1 MQHLYFN
8 QIYLCKTDYPFC
20 GIIIKVDSKEIE
32 GNEMTNSVVVG
43 AQWGDE
49 GKAKITD
56 LLAQKADLIIRYQG
70 GCNAGHTV
78 VANNKTFKFHLIPSG
93 ILYKGKMCFIGAGTV
108 ILPEAFET
116 EVKELI
122 ADGVDV
128 SGLKINPLASITM
141 PYHTEIDG
149 YSESTATK
157 GKIGTTK
164 KGIGPTYT
172 DKMGRIGLKIEDL
185 YSQDALSEKLDIIL
199 PLKNK
204 MLKEVYGLEP
214 YSKECLLA
222 LCEKYA
228 EIFKPYVCFDW
239 QTVLEDAKRDG
250 KAVLFEGAQ
259 GVMLDVD
266 YGTYPFVTSSNPIGG
281 GAATGSGYGPTM
293 IDEVIGVA
301 KAYVT
306 RVGEGPFVTE
316 LKDETGDKIREIG
329 HEFGVTTGRPR
340 RCGWFD
346 AVTMKYS
353 VLVGGL
359 TSLALTKI
367 DVFDSFD
374 EIKLCT
380 AYKDTRNGNIYK
392 HYPTD
397 VFIHKY
403 LEPVYET
410 HKGWTEDITKI
421 KEYDKLP
428 ENAKKYLA
436 RLEELLEIPI
446 SIVSVGPDREQ
457 TIFK

>member
-1 MQHLYFN
+1 
-8 QIYLCKTDYPFC
+8 
-20 GIIIKVDSKEIE
+20 
-32 GNEMTNSVVVG
+32 MTNCVVVG

-93 ILYKGKMCFIGAGTV
+93 ILYEGKTCFIGAGTV
-108 ILPEAFET
+108 ILPEAFEA
-116 EVKELI
+116 EIKELI
-122 ADGVDV
+122 AAGVDV

-141 PYHTEIDG
+141 PYHTEVDG
-149 YSESTATK
+149 YSENTATK

-172 DKMGRIGLKIEDL
+172 DKMGRIGFKIQDL
-185 YSQDALSEKLDIIL
+185 YSPEALAEKLDIIL

-204 MLKEVYGLEP
+204 TLEKVYGLEP
-214 YSKECLLA
+214 YSKECILS

-228 EIFKPYVCFDW
+228 QIFRPYVCFDW
-239 QTVLEDAKRDG
+239 QSVLEDAKREG

-316 LKDETGDKIREIG
+316 LKDATGDKIREIG

-374 EIKLCT
+374 EIKVCT
-380 AYKDTRNGNIYK
+380 AYKDSRDGKIYK
-392 HYPTD
+392 NYPTD

-410 HKGWTEDITKI
+410 HKGWKQDITGI

>member
-1 MQHLYFN
+1 MSN
-8 QIYLCKTDYPFC
+8 
-20 GIIIKVDSKEIE
+20 KVVI
-32 GNEMTNSVVVG
+32 G

-56 LLAQKADLIIRYQG
+56 LLAQDADLIIRYQG

-78 VANNKTFKFHLIPSG
+78 VAHGKTFKFHLIPSG
-93 ILYKGKMCFIGAGTV
+93 ILYKGKTCLIGNGTV
-108 ILPEAFET
+108 ILPEYFEQ
-116 EVKELI
+116 EIEGLKKENIDL
-122 ADGVDV
+122 
-128 SGLKINPLASITM
+128 SGLKVSPLATITM
-141 PYHTEIDG
+141 PWHTEIDG
-149 YSESTATK
+149 YSEDNASK

-172 DKMGRIGLKIEDL
+172 DKMARIALKIQDL
-185 YSQDALSEKLDIIL
+185 YSPEALNEKLDVIL

-204 MLKEVYGLEP
+204 QLKEVYGLKT
-214 YSKECLLA
+214 YSKEEVLA

-228 EIFKPYVCFDW
+228 KIFEPYVCFEW
-239 QTVLEDAKRDG
+239 QQMLENFKREG
-250 KAVLFEGAQ
+250 KKVLFEGAQ

-266 YGTYPFVTSSNPIGG
+266 FGTYPFVTSSNPVGG
-281 GAATGSGYGPTM
+281 GASTGSGYGPKM

-316 LKDETGDKIREIG
+316 LTDSIGDEIREVG

-346 AVTMKYS
+346 AVTMKYAC
-353 VLVGGL
+353 LVGGL
-359 TSLALTKI
+359 TSIALTKI
-367 DVFDSFD
+367 DVFDKFD

-380 AYKDTRNGNIYK
+380 AYKDKRNGKIYTS
-392 HYPTD
+392 YPTD
-397 VFIHKY
+397 VYIHKY

-410 HKGWTEDITKI
+410 HKGWGEDISNI
-421 KEYDKLP
+421 RNYQDLP
-428 ENAKKYLA
+428 QNARKYLE
-436 RLEELLEIPI
+436 RLEEVLETPI

-457 TIFK
+457 TIFKIS